1 MARSSSTSADLS
13 GERPGGETPLVE
25 AALTTAPKH
34 RRTRESQIQTTT
46 ESGGKLPPQNLS
58 AERSLLGSIL
68 IDDEALVDV
77 ADKIAANDFYD
88 RKHRQIF
95 GAMVKLYQKH
105 SPIDMLTV
113 SNELKSQGIL
123 DEAGGVEYL
132 SDLTNY
138 VPSAAHAVEYARIV
152 REAAVRRNLTKAG
165 EKIADLAYKTDEDV
179 ESILSQA
186 EADLYSVS
194 EDSQQNEMVGL
205 ESLLSD
211 AFEKM
216 TYLHQNKDKLRG
228 VQTGFKDLDK
238 MTAGL
243 QKSDLI
249 ILAARPAMGKSTL
262 AQNIA
267 YNVAMREKKTVLFF
281 SLEMSNSQVVDRMIS
296 EASGVD
302 SWNIRTGNLTQE
314 DFSRI
319 SDAMGEMSEIP
330 LKFEDKPGMTVMEMK
345 TKAQREA
352 HKGELGLIVIDYLQ
366 LMRGS
371 RNFGDNRVQEISDI
385 SRGLKLLAKELDVP
399 VLALSQ
405 LSRSVEARPDKRPML
420 SDLRESGSIEQDADI
435 VMFVYREDYYNPD
448 TDRKH
453 ITDLIIGKH
462 RNGPVGT
469 VELYFHPEKLKFMSL
484 EKRKHD

>member
-1 MARSSSTSADLS
+1 MARSKSTSSDLS
-13 GERPGGETPLVE
+13 GERPTKDAPLVD
-25 AALTTAPKH
+25 AALGGVNFNGTLSH
-34 RRTRESQIQTTT
+34 VQTST
-46 ESGGKLPPQNLS
+46 EDGGKVPPQNIN

-68 IDDEALVDV
+68 IDDEVIVDV
-77 ADKIAANDFYD
+77 ADKISSTDFYEPG
-88 RKHRQIF
+88 HQLIYE
-95 GAMVKLYQKH
+95 AMVRLYQKH
-105 SPIDMLTV
+105 SPVDILTL
-113 SNELKSQGIL
+113 SNELKSTKRI
-123 DEAGGVEYL
+123 DDVGGLEYL

-138 VPSAAHAVEYARIV
+138 VPSAAHAIEYASIV
-152 REAAVRRNLTKAG
+152 REASIRRNLTKAG
-165 EKIADLAYKTDEDV
+165 ERITNLAFKTDQDV
-179 ESILSQA
+179 QQVLSLA
-186 EADLYSVS
+186 EASLYAVNQ
-194 EDSQQNEMVGL
+194 ESQQTEMQSM

-267 YNVAMREKKTVLFF
+267 FNVAMREKKTVLFF
-281 SLEMSNSQVVDRMIS
+281 SLEMSNAQVVDRMIS

-314 DFSRI
+314 DFSKI
-319 SDAMGEMSEIP
+319 SDAMGEMSEAPI
-330 LKFEDKPGMTVMEMK
+330 KFVDKPGLTVLEMK
-345 TKAQREA
+345 VLAQREA
-352 HKGELGLIVIDYLQ
+352 HKGNLGLIIVDYLQ
-366 LMRGS
+366 LMSGS
-371 RNFGDNRVQEISDI
+371 KSYGDNRVQEISEI
-385 SRGLKLLAKELDVP
+385 SRGLKLIARELDVP
-399 VLALSQ
+399 VIALSQ
-405 LSRSVEARPDKRPML
+405 LSRSVEQRPDKRPML

-448 TDRKH
+448 TERKH

-469 VELYFHPEKLKFMSL
+469 VELYFHPERLKFMSL
-484 EKRKHD
+484 EKRKG

>member
-1 MARSSSTSADLS
+1 MARSKSTSSDLS
-13 GERPGGETPLVE
+13 GERPTKDAPLVD
-25 AALTTAPKH
+25 AALSGVNSNGTSSH
-34 RRTRESQIQTTT
+34 VQTST
-46 ESGGKLPPQNLS
+46 EDGGKVPPQNIN

-68 IDDEALVDV
+68 IDDEVIVDV
-77 ADKIAANDFYD
+77 ADKINSTDFYEPG
-88 RKHRQIF
+88 HQLIYE
-95 GAMVKLYQKH
+95 AMVRLYQKH
-105 SPIDMLTV
+105 SPVDILTL
-113 SNELKSQGIL
+113 SNELKSTKRI
-123 DEAGGVEYL
+123 DDVGGLEYL

-138 VPSAAHAVEYARIV
+138 VPSAAHAIEYASIV
-152 REAAVRRNLTKAG
+152 REASIRRNLTKAG
-165 EKIADLAYKTDEDV
+165 ERITNLAFKTDQDV
-179 ESILSQA
+179 QQVLSLA
-186 EADLYSVS
+186 EASLYAVNQ
-194 EDSQQNEMVGL
+194 ESQQTEMQSM

-267 YNVAMREKKTVLFF
+267 FNVAMREKKTVLFF
-281 SLEMSNSQVVDRMIS
+281 SLEMSNAQVVDRMIS

-314 DFSRI
+314 DFSKI
-319 SDAMGEMSEIP
+319 SDAMGEMSEAPI
-330 LKFEDKPGMTVMEMK
+330 KFVDKPGLTVLEMK
-345 TKAQREA
+345 VLAQREA
-352 HKGELGLIVIDYLQ
+352 HKGNLGLIIVDYLQ
-366 LMRGS
+366 LMSGS
-371 RNFGDNRVQEISDI
+371 KSYGDNRVQEISEI
-385 SRGLKLLAKELDVP
+385 SRGLKLIARELDVP
-399 VLALSQ
+399 VIALSQ
-405 LSRSVEARPDKRPML
+405 LSRSVEQRPDKRPML

-448 TDRKH
+448 TERKH

-469 VELYFHPEKLKFMSL
+469 VELYFHPERLKFMSL
-484 EKRKHD
+484 EKRKG

>member
-1 MARSSSTSADLS
+1 MARSKSASSDLS
-13 GERPGGETPLVE
+13 GERPTKDAPLVD
-25 AALTTAPKH
+25 AALSGVNSNGTSSH
-34 RRTRESQIQTTT
+34 VQTVT
-46 ESGGKLPPQNLS
+46 EGGGKVPPQNIN

-68 IDDEALVDV
+68 IDDEVIVDV
-77 ADKIAANDFYD
+77 ADKISSTDFYEPG
-88 RKHRQIF
+88 HQLIYE
-95 GAMVKLYQKH
+95 AMVRLYQKH
-105 SPIDMLTV
+105 SPVDILTL
-113 SNELKSQGIL
+113 SNELKSTKRI
-123 DEAGGVEYL
+123 DDVGGLEYL

-138 VPSAAHAVEYARIV
+138 VPSAAHAIEYASIV
-152 REAAVRRNLTKAG
+152 REASIRRNLTKAG
-165 EKIADLAYKTDEDV
+165 ERITNLAFKTDQDV
-179 ESILSQA
+179 QQVLSLA
-186 EADLYSVS
+186 EASLYAVNQ
-194 EDSQQNEMVGL
+194 ESQQTEMQSM

-267 YNVAMREKKTVLFF
+267 FNVAMREKKTVLFF
-281 SLEMSNSQVVDRMIS
+281 SLEMSNAQVVDRMIS

-314 DFSRI
+314 DFSKI
-319 SDAMGEMSEIP
+319 SDAMGEMSEAPI
-330 LKFEDKPGMTVMEMK
+330 KFVDKPGLTVLEMK
-345 TKAQREA
+345 VLAQREA
-352 HKGELGLIVIDYLQ
+352 HKGNLGLIIVDYLQ
-366 LMRGS
+366 LMSGS
-371 RNFGDNRVQEISDI
+371 KSYGDNRVQEISEI
-385 SRGLKLLAKELDVP
+385 SRGLKLIARELDVP
-399 VLALSQ
+399 VIALSQ
-405 LSRSVEARPDKRPML
+405 LSRSVEQRPDKRPML

-448 TDRKH
+448 TERKH

-469 VELYFHPEKLKFMSL
+469 VELYFHPERLKFMSL
-484 EKRKHD
+484 EKRKG

>member
-1 MARSSSTSADLS
+1 MARSKSTSSDLS
-13 GERPGGETPLVE
+13 GERPTKDAPLVD
-25 AALTTAPKH
+25 AALSSVNSNGTSSH
-34 RRTRESQIQTTT
+34 VQTST
-46 ESGGKLPPQNLS
+46 EDGGKVPPQNIN

-68 IDDEALVDV
+68 IDDEVIVDV
-77 ADKIAANDFYD
+77 ADKISSTDFYEPG
-88 RKHRQIF
+88 HQLIYE
-95 GAMVKLYQKH
+95 AMVRLYQKH
-105 SPIDMLTV
+105 SPVDILTL
-113 SNELKSQGIL
+113 SNELKSTKRI
-123 DEAGGVEYL
+123 DDVGGLEYL

-138 VPSAAHAVEYARIV
+138 VPSAAHAIEYASIV
-152 REAAVRRNLTKAG
+152 REASIRRNLTKAG
-165 EKIADLAYKTDEDV
+165 ERITNLAFKTDQDV
-179 ESILSQA
+179 QQVLSLA
-186 EADLYSVS
+186 EASLYAVNQ
-194 EDSQQNEMVGL
+194 ESQQTEMQSM

-267 YNVAMREKKTVLFF
+267 FNVAMREKKTVLFF
-281 SLEMSNSQVVDRMIS
+281 SLEMSNAQVVDRMIS

-314 DFSRI
+314 DFSKI
-319 SDAMGEMSEIP
+319 SDAMGEMSEAPI
-330 LKFEDKPGMTVMEMK
+330 KFVDKPGLTVLEMK
-345 TKAQREA
+345 VLAQREA
-352 HKGELGLIVIDYLQ
+352 HKGNLGLIIVDYLQ
-366 LMRGS
+366 LMSGS
-371 RNFGDNRVQEISDI
+371 KSYGDNRVQEISEI
-385 SRGLKLLAKELDVP
+385 SRGLKLIARELDVP
-399 VLALSQ
+399 VIALSQ
-405 LSRSVEARPDKRPML
+405 LSRSVEQRPDKRPML

-448 TDRKH
+448 TERKH

-469 VELYFHPEKLKFMSL
+469 VELYFHPERLKFMSL
-484 EKRKHD
+484 EKRKG

>member
-1 MARSSSTSADLS
+1 MARSKSASSDLS
-13 GERPGGETPLVE
+13 GERPTKDAPLVD
-25 AALTTAPKH
+25 AALSGVNSNGTSSH
-34 RRTRESQIQTTT
+34 VQTST
-46 ESGGKLPPQNLS
+46 EDGGKVPPQNIN

-68 IDDEALVDV
+68 IDDEVIVDV
-77 ADKIAANDFYD
+77 ADKISSTDFYEPG
-88 RKHRQIF
+88 HQLIYE
-95 GAMVKLYQKH
+95 AMVRLYQKH
-105 SPIDMLTV
+105 SPVDILTL
-113 SNELKSQGIL
+113 SNELKSTKRI
-123 DEAGGVEYL
+123 DDVGGLEYL

-138 VPSAAHAVEYARIV
+138 VPSAAHAIEYASIV
-152 REAAVRRNLTKAG
+152 REASIRRNLTKAG
-165 EKIADLAYKTDEDV
+165 ERITNLAFKTDQDV
-179 ESILSQA
+179 QQVLSLA
-186 EADLYSVS
+186 EASLYAVNQ
-194 EDSQQNEMVGL
+194 ESQQTEMQSM

-267 YNVAMREKKTVLFF
+267 FNVAMREKKTVLFF
-281 SLEMSNSQVVDRMIS
+281 SLEMSNAQVVDRMIS

-314 DFSRI
+314 DFSKI
-319 SDAMGEMSEIP
+319 SDAMGEMSEAPI
-330 LKFEDKPGMTVMEMK
+330 KFVDKPGLTVLEMK
-345 TKAQREA
+345 VLAQREA
-352 HKGELGLIVIDYLQ
+352 HKGNLGLIIVDYLQ
-366 LMRGS
+366 LMSGS
-371 RNFGDNRVQEISDI
+371 KSYGDNRVQEISEI
-385 SRGLKLLAKELDVP
+385 SRGLKLIARELDVP
-399 VLALSQ
+399 VIALSQ
-405 LSRSVEARPDKRPML
+405 LSRSVEQRPDKRPML

-448 TDRKH
+448 TERKH

-469 VELYFHPEKLKFMSL
+469 VELYFHPERLKFMSL
-484 EKRKHD
+484 EKRKG

>member
-1 MARSSSTSADLS
+1 
-13 GERPGGETPLVE
+13 
-25 AALTTAPKH
+25 
-34 RRTRESQIQTTT
+34 
-46 ESGGKLPPQNLS
+46 
-58 AERSLLGSIL
+58 
-68 IDDEALVDV
+68 
-77 ADKIAANDFYD
+77 
-88 RKHRQIF
+88 
-95 GAMVKLYQKH
+95 MVRLYQKH
-105 SPIDMLTV
+105 SPVDILTL
-113 SNELKSQGIL
+113 SNELKSTKRI
-123 DEAGGVEYL
+123 DDVGGLEYL

-138 VPSAAHAVEYARIV
+138 VPSAAHAIEYASIV
-152 REAAVRRNLTKAG
+152 REASIRRNLTKAG
-165 EKIADLAYKTDEDV
+165 ERITNLAFKTDQDV
-179 ESILSQA
+179 QQVLSLA
-186 EADLYSVS
+186 EASLYAVNQ
-194 EDSQQNEMVGL
+194 ESQQTEMQSM

-267 YNVAMREKKTVLFF
+267 FNVAMREKKTVLFF
-281 SLEMSNSQVVDRMIS
+281 SLEMSNAQVVDRMIS

-314 DFSRI
+314 DFSKI
-319 SDAMGEMSEIP
+319 SDAMGEMSEAPI
-330 LKFEDKPGMTVMEMK
+330 KFVDKPGLTVLEMK
-345 TKAQREA
+345 VLAQREA
-352 HKGELGLIVIDYLQ
+352 HKGNLGLIIVDYLQ
-366 LMRGS
+366 LMSGS
-371 RNFGDNRVQEISDI
+371 KSYGDNRVQEISEI
-385 SRGLKLLAKELDVP
+385 SRGLKLIARELDVP
-399 VLALSQ
+399 VIALSQ
-405 LSRSVEARPDKRPML
+405 LSRSVEQRPDKRPML

-448 TDRKH
+448 TERKH

-469 VELYFHPEKLKFMSL
+469 VELYFHPERLKFMSL
-484 EKRKHD
+484 EKRKG

>member
-1 MARSSSTSADLS
+1 MARSKSTSSDLS
-13 GERPGGETPLVE
+13 GERPTKDAPLVD
-25 AALTTAPKH
+25 AALSGVNSNGTSSH
-34 RRTRESQIQTTT
+34 VQTST
-46 ESGGKLPPQNLS
+46 EDGGKVPPQNIN

-68 IDDEALVDV
+68 IDDEVIVDV
-77 ADKIAANDFYD
+77 ADKISSTDFYEPG
-88 RKHRQIF
+88 HQLIYE
-95 GAMVKLYQKH
+95 AMVRLYQKH
-105 SPIDMLTV
+105 SPVDILTL
-113 SNELKSQGIL
+113 SNELKSTKRI
-123 DEAGGVEYL
+123 DDVGGLEYL

-138 VPSAAHAVEYARIV
+138 VPSAAHAIEYASIV
-152 REAAVRRNLTKAG
+152 REASIRRNLTKAG
-165 EKIADLAYKTDEDV
+165 ERITNLAFKTDQDV
-179 ESILSQA
+179 QQVLSLA
-186 EADLYSVS
+186 EASLYAVNQ
-194 EDSQQNEMVGL
+194 ESQQTEMQSM

-267 YNVAMREKKTVLFF
+267 FNVAMREKKTVLFF
-281 SLEMSNSQVVDRMIS
+281 SLEMSNAQVVDRMIS

-314 DFSRI
+314 DFSKI
-319 SDAMGEMSEIP
+319 SDAMGEMSEAPI
-330 LKFEDKPGMTVMEMK
+330 KFVDKPGLTVLEMK
-345 TKAQREA
+345 VLAQREA
-352 HKGELGLIVIDYLQ
+352 HKGNLGLIIVDYLQ
-366 LMRGS
+366 LMSGS
-371 RNFGDNRVQEISDI
+371 KSYGDNRVQEISEI
-385 SRGLKLLAKELDVP
+385 SRGLKFIARELDVP
-399 VLALSQ
+399 VIALSQ
-405 LSRSVEARPDKRPML
+405 LSRSVEQRPDKRPML

-448 TDRKH
+448 TERKH

-469 VELYFHPEKLKFMSL
+469 VELYFHPERLKFMSL
-484 EKRKHD
+484 EKRKG

>member
-1 MARSSSTSADLS
+1 M
-13 GERPGGETPLVE
+13 
-25 AALTTAPKH
+25 
-34 RRTRESQIQTTT
+34 
-46 ESGGKLPPQNLS
+46 PPQNIN

-68 IDDEALVDV
+68 IDDEVIVDV
-77 ADKIAANDFYD
+77 ADKISSTDFYEPG
-88 RKHRQIF
+88 HQLIYE
-95 GAMVKLYQKH
+95 AMVRLYQKH
-105 SPIDMLTV
+105 SPVDILTL
-113 SNELKSQGIL
+113 SNELKSTKRI
-123 DEAGGVEYL
+123 DDVGGLEYL

-138 VPSAAHAVEYARIV
+138 VPSAAHAIEYASIV
-152 REAAVRRNLTKAG
+152 REASIRRNLTKAG
-165 EKIADLAYKTDEDV
+165 ERITNLAFKTDQDV
-179 ESILSQA
+179 QQVLSLA
-186 EADLYSVS
+186 EASLYAVNQ
-194 EDSQQNEMVGL
+194 ESQQTEMQSM

-267 YNVAMREKKTVLFF
+267 FNVAMREKKTVLFF
-281 SLEMSNSQVVDRMIS
+281 SLEMSNAQVVDRMIS

-314 DFSRI
+314 DFSKI
-319 SDAMGEMSEIP
+319 SDAMGEMSEAPI
-330 LKFEDKPGMTVMEMK
+330 KFIDKPGLTVLEMK
-345 TKAQREA
+345 VLAQREA
-352 HKGELGLIVIDYLQ
+352 HKGNLGLIIVDYLQ
-366 LMRGS
+366 LMSGS
-371 RNFGDNRVQEISDI
+371 KSYGDNRVQEISEI
-385 SRGLKLLAKELDVP
+385 SRGLKLIARELDVP
-399 VLALSQ
+399 VIALSQ
-405 LSRSVEARPDKRPML
+405 LSRSVEQRPDKRPML

-448 TDRKH
+448 TERKH

-469 VELYFHPEKLKFMSL
+469 VELYFHPERLKFMSL
-484 EKRKHD
+484 EKRKG

>member
-1 MARSSSTSADLS
+1 MARSKSTSSDLS
-13 GERPGGETPLVE
+13 GERPTKDAPLVD
-25 AALTTAPKH
+25 AALSGVNSNGTSSH
-34 RRTRESQIQTTT
+34 VQTST
-46 ESGGKLPPQNLS
+46 EDGGKVPPQNIN

-68 IDDEALVDV
+68 IDDEVIVDV
-77 ADKIAANDFYD
+77 ADKISSTDFYEPG
-88 RKHRQIF
+88 HQVIYE
-95 GAMVKLYQKH
+95 AMVRLYQKH
-105 SPIDMLTV
+105 SPVDILTL
-113 SNELKSQGIL
+113 SNELKSTKRI
-123 DEAGGVEYL
+123 DDVGGLEYL

-138 VPSAAHAVEYARIV
+138 VPSAAHAIEYASIV
-152 REAAVRRNLTKAG
+152 REASIRRNLTKAG
-165 EKIADLAYKTDEDV
+165 ERITNLAFKTDQDV
-179 ESILSQA
+179 QQVLSLA
-186 EADLYSVS
+186 EASLYAVNQ
-194 EDSQQNEMVGL
+194 ESQQTEMQSM

-267 YNVAMREKKTVLFF
+267 FNVAMREKKTVLFF
-281 SLEMSNSQVVDRMIS
+281 SLEMSNAQVVDRMIS

-314 DFSRI
+314 DFSKI
-319 SDAMGEMSEIP
+319 SDAMGEMSEAPI
-330 LKFEDKPGMTVMEMK
+330 KFVDKPGLTVLEMK
-345 TKAQREA
+345 VLAQREA
-352 HKGELGLIVIDYLQ
+352 HKGNLGLIIVDYLQ
-366 LMRGS
+366 LMSGS
-371 RNFGDNRVQEISDI
+371 KSYGDNRVQEISEI
-385 SRGLKLLAKELDVP
+385 SRGLKLIARELDVP
-399 VLALSQ
+399 VIALSQ
-405 LSRSVEARPDKRPML
+405 LSRSVEQRPDKRPML

-448 TDRKH
+448 TERKH

-469 VELYFHPEKLKFMSL
+469 VELYFHPERLKFMSL
-484 EKRKHD
+484 EKRKG

>member
-1 MARSSSTSADLS
+1 MARSKSVSSDLS
-13 GERPGGETPLVE
+13 GERPIKDAPLVD
-25 AALTTAPKH
+25 AALSGVNSNGTSSH
-34 RRTRESQIQTTT
+34 VQTST
-46 ESGGKLPPQNLS
+46 EDGGKVPPQNIN

-68 IDDEALVDV
+68 IDDEVIVDV
-77 ADKIAANDFYD
+77 ADKISSTDFYEPG
-88 RKHRQIF
+88 HQLIYE
-95 GAMVKLYQKH
+95 AMVRLYQKH
-105 SPIDMLTV
+105 SPVDILTL
-113 SNELKSQGIL
+113 SNELKSTKRI
-123 DEAGGVEYL
+123 DDVGGLEYL

-138 VPSAAHAVEYARIV
+138 VPSAAHAIEYASIV
-152 REAAVRRNLTKAG
+152 REASIRRNLTKAG
-165 EKIADLAYKTDEDV
+165 ERITNLAFKTDQDV
-179 ESILSQA
+179 QQVLSLA
-186 EADLYSVS
+186 EASLYAVNQ
-194 EDSQQNEMVGL
+194 ESQQTEMQSM

-267 YNVAMREKKTVLFF
+267 FNVAMREKKTVLFF
-281 SLEMSNSQVVDRMIS
+281 SLEMSNAQVVDRMIS

-314 DFSRI
+314 DFSKI
-319 SDAMGEMSEIP
+319 SDAMGEMSEAPI
-330 LKFEDKPGMTVMEMK
+330 KFVDKPGLTVLEMK
-345 TKAQREA
+345 VLAQREA
-352 HKGELGLIVIDYLQ
+352 HKGNLGLIIVDYLQ
-366 LMRGS
+366 LMSGS
-371 RNFGDNRVQEISDI
+371 KSYGDNRVQEISEI
-385 SRGLKLLAKELDVP
+385 SRGLKLIARELDVP
-399 VLALSQ
+399 VIALSQ
-405 LSRSVEARPDKRPML
+405 LSRSVEQRPDKRPML

-448 TDRKH
+448 TERKH

-469 VELYFHPEKLKFMSL
+469 VELYFHPERLKFMSL
-484 EKRKHD
+484 EKRKG